1 MLRFYGDSS
10 PPTSKDTKS
19 ASSSSS
25 SASTTKEP
33 KPPKLTA
40 EVVVGWSKSFDSL
53 LADKCMSALCVSAGA
68 CLRHLIFFISVML
81 TLRCCFFVAHINV
94 LLFFNV
100 IKYVYVYVQRLP
112 TRFAVNAFKLI
123 ILVLLFCVFLY
134 SVPVLCFFVFCAF
147 SALTLLVGRQE
158 GHPACKKL
166 SGVVLAWLSVW
177 SEVQTCIWPS

>member
-68 CLRHLIFFISVML
+68 CLRHLIFFYLSHVNAEI
-81 TLRCCFFVAHINV
+81 CCFFVAHINV
-94 LLFFNV
+94 LLFFIV

-112 TRFAVNAFKLI
+112 TRFAVNAVKLI
-123 ILVLLFCVFLY
+123 IPVLLFCVFCILCLFCVFLY
-134 SVPVLCFFVFCAF
+134 SVPSVL
-147 SALTLLVGRQE
+147 
-158 GHPACKKL
+158 
-166 SGVVLAWLSVW
+166 
-177 SEVQTCIWPS
+177 